1 MLQFIGL
8 GFGLFV
14 LLFYLLY
21 NDFFFFFFF
30 DFVGEFH

>member
-1 MLQFIGL
+1 MLHFIGL

-21 NDFFFFFFF
+21 NDFFFFF
-30 DFVGEFH
+30 DFVELHSN